1 MKRFL
6 LFFFLLLPFSAA
18 AQRYSVGT
26 NVVDWMTLGT
36 LNAEASVA
44 VARYVS
50 VHAGA
55 ELNPWTFHAG
65 DPDRQM
71 QLRQNSYWAGARWWP
86 WHVYSG
92 WWTGADA
99 RYTVYNGGG
108 IRQREAEEGDAFGLG
123 LWGGYAVM
131 LSSRWNLDLG
141 AGFWGGWTRYKTYS
155 CPLCGHKL
163 DEGEKPFIL
172 PDARIALQLI
182 F

>member
-1 MKRFL
+1 MKHL
-6 LFFFLLLPFSAA
+6 LLLVLLLLPLSAEG
-18 AQRYSVGT
+18 QRYSVGT
-26 NVVDWMTLGT
+26 NAVDWMTLGT

-50 VHAGA
+50 LHVGA
-55 ELNPWTFHAG
+55 ELNPWTFHAS

-92 WWTGADA
+92 WWTGADF

-108 IRQREAEEGDAFGLG
+108 IRQRDTEEGDAFGLG

-131 LSSRWNLDLG
+131 LSDRWNLDLG
-141 AGFWGGWTRYKTYS
+141 AGFWCGWTHYKTYS
-155 CPLCGHKL
+155 CPQCGHKT
-163 DEGEKPFIL
+163 DEGEKSFIL
-172 PDARIALQLI
+172 PDARIAFQWI

>member
-1 MKRFL
+1 MRRL
-6 LFFFLLLPFSAA
+6 LLLLLLLPVTAQ

-26 NVVDWMTLGT
+26 NAVDWMTLGT

-44 VARYVS
+44 VSRYVS

-108 IRQREAEEGDAFGLG
+108 IRQRETEEGDAIGMGF
-123 LWGGYAVM
+123 WGGYAVM
-131 LSSRWNLDLG
+131 LSDRWNLDLG
-141 AGFWGGWTRYKTYS
+141 AGFWGGWTRYKTYA
-155 CPLCGHKL
+155 CPLCGHRL
-163 DEGEKPFIL
+163 DEGEKAFIL
-172 PDARIALQLI
+172 PDARIAIQLI

>member
-1 MKRFL
+1 MRRFL
-6 LFFFLLLPFSAA
+6 LLLLLLPVTAQ

-26 NVVDWMTLGT
+26 NAVDWMTLGT

-50 VHAGA
+50 IHAGA

-65 DPDRQM
+65 DPDRQL

-92 WWTGADA
+92 WWAGADV

-123 LWGGYAVM
+123 LWGGYALM
-131 LSSRWNLDLG
+131 LTGRWNLDLG
-141 AGFWGGWTRYKTYS
+141 AGFWGGWTHYKTYA
-155 CPLCGHKL
+155 CPLCGHKV
-163 DEGEKPFIL
+163 DEGQKPFIL
-172 PDARIALQLI
+172 PDARIAIQLI